1 MTIATV
7 AGAAAANSMAA
18 PLLSAWLSVLGA
30 ALLASAQAA
39 ISAMHSPALL
49 RLRGP
54 PSAATTERREAKQ
67 RARDAAR
74 AEQDKQR
81 QLLIDQRNEAKARK
95 KALTE
100 ERVTMR
106 AEAKRARA
114 AYATSER
121 DARVQKKQEA
131 AARAAKV
138 REDAQVAE
146 IARKKAAKEEREVKL
161 SLKVQLLELSS

>member
-1 MTIATV
+1 VTIATV

-18 PLLSAWLSVLGA
+18 PMLSAWLSVLGA

-39 ISAMHSPALL
+39 VSAMHSPAIL

-54 PSAATTERREAKQ
+54 PSAATLERREAKR

-74 AEQDKQR
+74 VEQEKQR
-81 QLLIDQRNEAKARK
+81 QLLIDQRNQAKARK
-95 KALTE
+95 KSLAD
-100 ERVTMR
+100 ERAAIR

-114 AYATSER
+114 ALATSER
-121 DARVQKKQEA
+121 EARIARKQEA

-138 REDAQVAE
+138 REEANVAVA
-146 IARKKAAKEEREVKL
+146 ARTKAAKEEREVSYKRT
-161 SLKVQLLELSS
+161 LLFVIL